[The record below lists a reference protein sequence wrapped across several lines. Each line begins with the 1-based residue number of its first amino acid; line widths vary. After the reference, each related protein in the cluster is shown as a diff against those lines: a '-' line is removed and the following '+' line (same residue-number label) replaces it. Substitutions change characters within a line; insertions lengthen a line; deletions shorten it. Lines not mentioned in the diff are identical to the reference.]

1 MSLCLTILLQ
11 NASDGIGT
19 AQCIIHMLLL
29 AVPFVWLCIRL
40 AVSSSGCVFVWL

>member
-11 NASDGIGT
+11 NASDGIDT

-29 AVPFVWLCIRL
+29 AVYSSGCEIRLTVLFVWL
-40 AVSSSGCVFVWL
+40 